1 VGVTADDNTDS
12 SYDNFLN
19 VFSELHDTFFQPK
32 TVKFNKNFH
41 KQERWMTQGL
51 LISRK
56 TKIILERAHAIN
68 PSEITW
74 NKFKNYRN
82 VYNSTVRMCKKMFYA
97 HELDANCKNLK
108 KTWSILNDVLKKP
121 KNKQQISSINSNG
134 ELITDPTLI
143 ANTFNNFFTTIA
155 DEIANLINP
164 VPSPNSN
171 LTDGPG
177 AGNNLPDSAVDAP
190 NLFNMSDV
198 PLTDDEI
205 ISSIDS
211 LED

>member
-1 VGVTADDNTDS
+1 
-12 SYDNFLN
+12 
-19 VFSELHDTFFQPK
+19 
-32 TVKFNKNFH
+32 
-41 KQERWMTQGL
+41 
-51 LISRK
+51 
-56 TKIILERAHAIN
+56 
-68 PSEITW
+68 
-74 NKFKNYRN
+74 
-82 VYNSTVRMCKKMFYA
+82 MCKKMFYA

-177 AGNNLPDSAVDAP
+177 AGDNLPDSAVDPP

-211 LED
+211 LEDKKKPDMSGFSTHLLKKVFPAILVPIKHIFNRSLATGIVRT